1 VYFVHNR
8 VHDIQSVAD
17 DIQRLA
23 PDAKIVIGHGQ
34 MNPHELEEV
43 MLKFIRREA
52 DILVATT
59 IIESGIDIASANT
72 MIINDADRF
81 GLSDLHQLRGR
92 VGRSK
97 HRGYCY
103 LLLPIDRGLK
113 ETAQKRLKA
122 LEQYSMLGAGFKIAM
137 RDLEIRGAGN
147 ILGAEQ
153 SGHIAAVGYE
163 MYCRLLEDA
172 VHTLNNDPK
181 PEPPSS
187 TTVEIG
193 IGGLIPKAYIPSD
206 KRRLAVYRRVATA
219 TTMADLEQALKDI
232 RDAYG
237 MPPAAL
243 IRLVELAQLRL
254 ALSALQVRG
263 VTIRDKDVIFF
274 CKHRVPVAAALAARV
289 ETQSAAAATIRP
301 LAPEQPGG
309 LDMVYFRPP
318 ESYLEPGTLLMV
330 LRKRLGLTPV
340 HVAEEVES
348 PAEAAPSVKPVGK
361 RRPPPPRGTRAKH
374 E

>member
-1 VYFVHNR
+1 
-8 VHDIQSVAD
+8 
-17 DIQRLA
+17 
-23 PDAKIVIGHGQ
+23 
-34 MNPHELEEV
+34 
-43 MLKFIRREA
+43 
-52 DILVATT
+52 
-59 IIESGIDIASANT
+59 
-72 MIINDADRF
+72 
-81 GLSDLHQLRGR
+81 
-92 VGRSK
+92 
-97 HRGYCY
+97 
-103 LLLPIDRGLK
+103 
-113 ETAQKRLKA
+113 
-122 LEQYSMLGAGFKIAM
+122 
-137 RDLEIRGAGN
+137 
-147 ILGAEQ
+147 
-153 SGHIAAVGYE
+153 
-163 MYCRLLEDA
+163 
-172 VHTLNNDPK
+172 
-181 PEPPSS
+181 
-187 TTVEIG
+187 
-193 IGGLIPKAYIPSD
+193 
-206 KRRLAVYRRVATA
+206 
-219 TTMADLEQALKDI
+219 MADLEQALKDI

-330 LRKRLGLTPV
+330 LRKRLGLAPV